1 MADAGLFLGW
11 GPPVRGREAKG
22 LDVFGEAI
30 EFYGGLQRD
39 GRIESFEAV
48 LLEPHGGDLD
58 GFFLIRGSVEQMAQ
72 LRVDEAF
79 ERLTT
84 RATFIVQDIGVVGAY
99 IGEGLAR
106 AMSIYQEQIGALT

>member
-11 GPPVRGREAKG
+11 GPPIPGREAKG
-22 LDVFGEAI
+22 LEVFGEAI
-30 EFYGGLQRD
+30 EFYGNLQQK

-48 LLEPHGGDLD
+48 LLEPHGGELG
-58 GFFLIRGSVEQMAQ
+58 GFFLIRGSVEQMSA

-84 RATFIVQDIGVVGAY
+84 RASFIVADLGVVGAY
-99 IGEGLAR
+99 IGDGLAR
-106 AMSIYQEQIGALT
+106 AMGIYQQQIGELS

>member
-22 LDVFGEAI
+22 LAVFGEAI
-30 EFYGGLQRD
+30 EFYGSLQQE
-39 GRIESFEAV
+39 GKIESFEAV

-58 GFFLIRGSVEQMAQ
+58 GFFLIRGSAEQMSA

-84 RATFIVQDIGVVGAY
+84 RAGFIVEGIGVVGAY
-99 IGEGLAR
+99 LGDGLAR
-106 AMSIYQEQIGALT
+106 AMGVYQEQIGDLT